1 MLALNLINAFLRQYP
16 ALCREL
22 SGYNGIVAGIRAGS
36 LNITGRL
43 DENGLFAPTRRRPD
57 TVLVLHDDVL
67 PKILQGKMPDWN
79 DAAVEGDIA
88 IGMNLLLR
96 TPPKTLPAKPPLSGR
111 HCRGRQRNCAF
122 RLPQAARRRRM
133 PQSSS
138 PNARAA
144 LTNCR
149 TNWPTPSAASPLW
162 SAECGKKT
170 AKSGFPTKTAKKT
183 GIPLPVFF
191 YTDTSKN

>member
-96 TPPKTLPAKPPLSGR
+96 LA
-111 HCRGRQRNCAF
+111 
-122 RLPQAARRRRM
+122 PQAARRRRM

-149 TNWPTPSAASPLW
+149 TNWPTPSAASPRW

>member
-96 TPPKTLPAKPPLSGR
+96 LAPLRHAPPQFDAHRLLDAHTAENLAGKAALIGQALQGAAKKLRVQAASGRTPPQDAAEQLAQCT
-111 HCRGRQRNCAF
+111 CRLDELQDELADTVRRV
-122 RLPQAARRRRM
+122 AALERRM
-133 PQSSS
+133 
-138 PNARAA
+138 R
-144 LTNCR
+144 
-149 TNWPTPSAASPLW
+149 
-162 SAECGKKT
+162 KKD
-170 AKSGFPTKTAKKT
+170 S
-183 GIPLPVFF
+183 
-191 YTDTSKN
+191 